1 MSDRPQWMTAAERE
15 LDERDIYLSPDAEEC
30 FARRY
35 ATEDARVQELRN
47 NAKLVLDF
55 IPVLMKAND
64 HMDAREAEIKLAGL
78 CKALQ
83 AFEPLSASSVGGAK

>member
-1 MSDRPQWMTAAERE
+1 MKDAV
-15 LDERDIYLSPDAEEC
+15 DEIDGSSVSLEIL
-30 FARRY
+30 ARHY